1 MDGCRLFIDEAK
13 QRKPQPIHTWTKML
27 RRKEAKLLLKLK
39 GLWTW
44 RQQVY
49 QREGVRGGGRNQKF

>member
-1 MDGCRLFIDEAK
+1 MEEDAEK
-13 QRKPQPIHTWTKML
+13 N
-27 RRKEAKLLLKLK
+27 KEAELLLKLK